1 LALRAYYRCP
11 SIRRRFTESIIAGG
25 NELKEKEVE
34 TFESQIITAHLQ
46 VTRPDFDADAKTWRF
61 RYADKVI
68 SVDIS
73 ETSIADDVRARGL
86 IRLGD
91 TWHVKMSVTEKRTA
105 TGQYRNDYKA
115 VEVLD
120 FEPAFRQ
127 VSFPFI
133 PDDDASEET

>member
-1 LALRAYYRCP
+1 
-11 SIRRRFTESIIAGG
+11 
-25 NELKEKEVE
+25 
-34 TFESQIITAHLQ
+34 
-46 VTRPDFDADAKTWRF
+46 
-61 RYADKVI
+61 
-68 SVDIS
+68 
-73 ETSIADDVRARGL
+73 
-86 IRLGD
+86 
-91 TWHVKMSVTEKRTA
+91 MSVTEKRTA